1 VPPFFPLIYNSKIYR
16 WMLSEF
22 QAYFLCDL
30 DLVILIIQTNLS
42 LTEALSQRKM
52 LRGCKSLELKIL

>member
-1 VPPFFPLIYNSKIYR
+1 VPPFYSLIYNLKIYR

-30 DLVILIIQTNLS
+30 ELAILIIQTNLS
-42 LTEALSQRKM
+42 LTEALSQRKK
-52 LRGCKSLELKIL
+52 LRECKSLELRIL